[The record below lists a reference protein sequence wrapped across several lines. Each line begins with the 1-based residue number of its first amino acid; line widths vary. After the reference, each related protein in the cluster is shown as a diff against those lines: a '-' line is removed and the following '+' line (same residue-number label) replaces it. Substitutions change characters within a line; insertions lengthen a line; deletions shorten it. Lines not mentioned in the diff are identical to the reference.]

1 MPLSAPPMSSA
12 PSSAPLLSSGV
23 PAVDA
28 RWGGYASG
36 AAYALV
42 GPSAGGRLA
51 LVLHAARAAVEG
63 GARSLLVSPLATD
76 ALVASARGLGLD
88 LPAAHAD
95 GRLRLLRIPDATA
108 LAARGDAGLAAA
120 LADLGRL
127 VGSDRPDRVIVED
140 LAPLAGFSSAEA
152 FATAFTSFVEALR
165 QVDATLVVGLDAPQT
180 PAANGVLMAV
190 QAQTAGMLEIAG
202 DGTDRRLVL
211 HGGPVATPTAD
222 PPTAPPPPAPEP
234 AAPEPVVPP
243 EPEVTI
249 TPTVSPVA
257 PPAPEPVAEPVVE
270 PPVMAPAPLPS
281 HSGDGIPRTDI
292 APPPPAD
299 PALTEHAGDPFG
311 FDAQEFLS
319 QGFLVDSG
327 AGAVIGHVPAMPA
340 PEPTAPPAWG
350 AAPGWAPMEAPADD
364 RARFTA
370 GLDAAYATGQ
380 PFDAVAIR
388 MTPGTP
394 AAAHFPALVAGV
406 RASVAPGDDVYAD
419 EAACRAVV
427 RLAGHDRAATLFA
440 GVQAYVR
447 SRLGADAAAVLGAV
461 AAAPIPGGAPF
472 TSGAALMAYAVD
484 QG

>member
-1 MPLSAPPMSSA
+1 MPSA
-12 PSSAPLLSSGV
+12 PSSVLSSGV

-42 GPSAGGRLA
+42 GPSSGGRLA
-51 LVLHAARAAVEG
+51 LALHAARAAVEG
-63 GARSLLVSPLATD
+63 GARSLLVSPMATD
-76 ALVASARGLGLD
+76 ALVAAARGLGLD

-95 GRLRLLRIPDATA
+95 GRLRLLRIPDAAA

-120 LADLGRL
+120 LADLARL

-152 FATAFTSFVEALR
+152 FATAFGSFAAAL
-165 QVDATLVVGLDAPQT
+165 QPLDATLVVGLDAPQT

-190 QAQTAGMLEIAG
+190 QAHTAGMLEIVG

-211 HGGPVATPTAD
+211 HGGPSAPTS
-222 PPTAPPPPAPEP
+222 PAPPPPPAEPEPTVTPTPSEPSP
-234 AAPEPVVPP
+234 AAPEPTASVG
-243 EPEVTI
+243 T
-249 TPTVSPVA
+249 
-257 PPAPEPVAEPVVE
+257 
-270 PPVMAPAPLPS
+270 PAPLPT

-292 APPPPAD
+292 TPPPPAD
-299 PALTEHAGDPFG
+299 PALSENAGDPFG
-311 FDAQEFLS
+311 FDAREFLA

-327 AGAVIGHVPAMPA
+327 AGTVVGHVPTTPASEVAAPQAAAPSPA
-340 PEPTAPPAWG
+340 PPPAWG
-350 AAPGWAPMEAPADD
+350 TAPGWAPVEASADEPQVGASQ

-370 GLDAAYATGQ
+370 GLDAAYASGQ

-388 MTPGTP
+388 MTPGTLP
-394 AAAHFPALVAGV
+394 AQHFPALVAGI
-406 RASVAPGDDVYAD
+406 RASLEPTDDVYAD

-427 RLAGHDRAATLFA
+427 RLTGRDRAGVLFS

-461 AAAPIPGGAPF
+461 AAAPILGGAPF
-472 TSGAALMAYAVD
+472 TTGAALMAYAVD